1 MKRLLFL
8 CLAALLPLASCSR
21 RTEGTVYYNR
31 PDGCQIGETIIL
43 NAPSHAKNVY
53 NAGFERVAGLCRDP
67 LCQHDGRNGPCPES
81 ATLGLPR
88 SFCTDGEMLFMKV
101 YALER
106 DHPMLYRI
114 YAVNP
119 FEVEPMQLIC
129 TTENTGNF
137 APSQIYADGEYLY
150 YTNSQYREGA
160 DKGAEF
166 MSTDDQ
172 YLEIMRIKKNG
183 GKSERVFDML
193 LVGTGF
199 AVDSERYYLFHAGEG
214 MDGACEII
222 PKNGGESITVSLDGV
237 RLGSLVYSENGCVV
251 LLGAEEPVSATVTET
266 RYFERMALVEIR
278 DGRAQILAEHVN
290 AYSPIFPYDGKL
302 WFAPFYIEFIE
313 TAAAPT
319 GRGNETV
326 MTDIYALG
334 DNTRYSLDPETGET
348 RRFLCEGDGML
359 IGFSD
364 GIAIGRSG
372 TSDHYEMTRLTL
384 TEVGEEEKGD
394 QP

>member
-1 MKRLLFL
+1 
-8 CLAALLPLASCSR
+8 
-21 RTEGTVYYNR
+21 
-31 PDGCQIGETIIL
+31 
-43 NAPSHAKNVY
+43 
-53 NAGFERVAGLCRDP
+53 
-67 LCQHDGRNGPCPES
+67 
-81 ATLGLPR
+81 
-88 SFCTDGEMLFMKV
+88 
-101 YALER
+101 
-106 DHPMLYRI
+106 
-114 YAVNP
+114 
-119 FEVEPMQLIC
+119 
-129 TTENTGNF
+129 
-137 APSQIYADGEYLY
+137 
-150 YTNSQYREGA
+150 
-160 DKGAEF
+160 
-166 MSTDDQ
+166 
-172 YLEIMRIKKNG
+172 
-183 GKSERVFDML
+183 
-193 LVGTGF
+193 
-199 AVDSERYYLFHAGEG
+199 
-214 MDGACEII
+214 
-222 PKNGGESITVSLDGV
+222 
-237 RLGSLVYSENGCVV
+237 VYSENGCVV

-266 RYFERMALVEIR
+266 RYFERMALVEIQ

-348 RRFLCEGDGML
+348 RRFRCEGDGML

-364 GIAIGRSG
+364 GIAIGQSG

>member
-1 MKRLLFL
+1 
-8 CLAALLPLASCSR
+8 
-21 RTEGTVYYNR
+21 
-31 PDGCQIGETIIL
+31 
-43 NAPSHAKNVY
+43 
-53 NAGFERVAGLCRDP
+53 
-67 LCQHDGRNGPCPES
+67 
-81 ATLGLPR
+81 
-88 SFCTDGEMLFMKV
+88 
-101 YALER
+101 
-106 DHPMLYRI
+106 MLYRI

-193 LVGTGF
+193 PVGTGF

-266 RYFERMALVEIR
+266 RYFERMALVEIQ

-290 AYSPIFPYDGKL
+290 A
-302 WFAPFYIEFIE
+302 
-313 TAAAPT
+313 
-319 GRGNETV
+319 
-326 MTDIYALG
+326 
-334 DNTRYSLDPETGET
+334 
-348 RRFLCEGDGML
+348 
-359 IGFSD
+359 
-364 GIAIGRSG
+364 
-372 TSDHYEMTRLTL
+372 
-384 TEVGEEEKGD
+384 
-394 QP
+394 

>member
-1 MKRLLFL
+1 MKKLFL
-8 CLAALLPLASCSR
+8 FTLAALLLLTSCSR
-21 RTEGTVYYNR
+21 RTEEVVYYNR

-43 NAPSHAKNVY
+43 NAPSHADNVY
-53 NAGFERVAGLCRDP
+53 NAGFERAAGLCRDP

-81 ATLGLPR
+81 ATFGLPR
-88 SFCTDGEMLFMKV
+88 SFCTDGETLFMKV

-106 DHPMLYRI
+106 EHPMLYRI

-119 FEVEPMQLIC
+119 FGVEPMRLIC

-137 APSQIYADGEYLY
+137 APFQIYADGEYLY
-150 YTNSQYREGA
+150 YTNCHYREGA
-160 DKGAEF
+160 DRGAEF

-172 YLEIMRIKKNG
+172 YLEIMRIRKNG

-193 LVGTGF
+193 PVGTVF
-199 AVDSERYYLFHAGEG
+199 AVDSERYYLFHGGEG

-222 PKNGGESITVSLDGV
+222 PKDGGERITVSADGV
-237 RLGSLVYSENGCVV
+237 RLRSLLFSENGHIV

-266 RYFERMALVEIR
+266 RYFDRMALVEIR
-278 DGRAQILAEHVN
+278 GGRAEVVAEHVN

-302 WFAPFYIEFIE
+302 WFAPFYIEFLE

-326 MTDIYALG
+326 MTDIYALS
-334 DNTRYSLDPETGET
+334 DNTLCSLDPETGET
-348 RRFLCEGDGML
+348 RRFQYEGDGML

-372 TSDHYEMTRLTL
+372 TSDH
-384 TEVGEEEKGD
+384 
-394 QP
+394 